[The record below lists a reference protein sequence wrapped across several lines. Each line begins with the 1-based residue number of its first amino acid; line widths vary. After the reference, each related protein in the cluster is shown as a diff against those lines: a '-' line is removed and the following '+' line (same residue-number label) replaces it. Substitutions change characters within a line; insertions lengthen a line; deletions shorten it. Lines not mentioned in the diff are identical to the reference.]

1 MSLFG
6 TQRIDGFFGTPAT
19 QVSACSLLDS
29 EVLQATAS
37 HTGAEILA
45 PMQPEISTQAALT
58 VEPAAPTE
66 FVNDHDHDKVRD
78 HGAQLKVSCRF

>member
-19 QVSACSLLDS
+19 QSEVSACSLLDS

-45 PMQPEISTQAALT
+45 PTQPEISPQAALT

-66 FVNDHDHDKVRD
+66 FVKD
-78 HGAQLKVSCRF
+78 HGVACVQG